1 MTIIEAI
8 IQGAVQGLTE
18 FLPVSSSGHLTITQH
33 ILGVSGTGE
42 ENLFF
47 NVMLH
52 IGTLVAVVA
61 FYHKLIWRLIKAFF
75 RMIGD
80 IFTGKFK
87 WKELS
92 DDKRMVIMVIIGLVP
107 LFLLFLPV
115 PGTGMKLKDF
125 VESFNTDK
133 YFIVVGICLLLTSLL
148 LFIGNRCSRSA
159 VPLKH
164 AKNGG
169 EAGRTSMNVLD
180 AIVIGI
186 TQCFATLPGLSR
198 SGSTLSA
205 GQMRGLNKQTAL
217 DYTFILGTPAIV
229 AAALLEGKDA
239 LEAEG
244 GLNIEIA
251 PILIGMAAAAVV
263 GYLSIA
269 LFKWLL
275 KTDKMIVFILYT
287 AIVGIAVVVISVIEM
302 NSGVNLFSGA
312 PICNLITLVPVRCVR
327 RVLDLSAAGVHLPR
341 RHDRQGKADG
351 A

>member
-8 IQGAVQGLTE
+8 IQGVVQGLTE

-33 ILGVSGTGE
+33 ILGIDMEGG
-42 ENLFF
+42 NLFF

-75 RMIGD
+75 SIIGD
-80 IFTGKFK
+80 IFTGKFR
-87 WKELS
+87 WKTLS
-92 DDKRMVIMVIIGLVP
+92 DDKRMVIMVIIGLLP
-107 LFLLFLPV
+107 LLLLFIPV
-115 PGTGMKLKDF
+115 PGTDMKLKDF

-148 LFIGNRCSRSA
+148 LFLGNLRSRSA
-159 VPLKH
+159 VPMKH
-164 AKNGG
+164 AKGGG

-180 AIVIGI
+180 AIAIGV

-198 SGSTLSA
+198 SGSTLSV
-205 GQMRGLNKQTAL
+205 GQLRGLNKQTAL

-239 LEAEG
+239 LEEG
-244 GLNIEIA
+244 TEQLTENLL
-251 PILIGMAAAAVV
+251 PIIIGMVVAAVV
-263 GYLSIA
+263 GYLAIA

-275 KTDKMIVFILYT
+275 KTDKMIIFIVYT
-287 AIVGIAVVVISVIEM
+287 AVVGIAVVVISIIEL
-302 NSGVNLFSGA
+302 NSGVNIFSGA
-312 PICNLITLVPVRCVR
+312 PLT
-327 RVLDLSAAGVHLPR
+327 
-341 RHDRQGKADG
+341 
-351 A
+351 

>member
-1 MTIIEAI
+1 MTIIEAV

-33 ILGVSGTGE
+33 VLGIDMEGG
-42 ENLFF
+42 NLFF
-47 NVMLH
+47 NVVLH
-52 IGTLVAVVA
+52 IGTLIAVVA

-75 RMIGD
+75 SMIGD

-92 DDKRMVIMVIIGLVP
+92 DDKRMVIMVIIGLIP
-107 LFLLFLPV
+107 LALLFLPV

-133 YFIVVGICLLLTSLL
+133 YFIVVGICLLITSLL
-148 LFIGNRCSRSA
+148 LFVGNLCSRRNASM
-159 VPLKH
+159 KH
-164 AKNGG
+164 AKSGDG
-169 EAGRTSMNVLD
+169 GRTAMNILD

-217 DYTFILGTPAIV
+217 DYTFILGTPAII

-239 LEAEG
+239 LETGNESLTAN
-244 GLNIEIA
+244 LI
-251 PILIGMAAAAVV
+251 PIIVGMVTAAVV
-263 GYLSIA
+263 GYLAIA

-275 KTDKMIVFILYT
+275 KTDKMIIFIIYT
-287 AIVGIAVVVISVIEM
+287 AIVGAAVVVISIMEM
-302 NSGVNLFSGA
+302 QSGTNLFTGA
-312 PICNLITLVPVRCVR
+312 VI
-327 RVLDLSAAGVHLPR
+327 
-341 RHDRQGKADG
+341 
-351 A
+351 

>member
-8 IQGAVQGLTE
+8 IQGVVQGLTE

-33 ILGVSGTGE
+33 ILGIDMEGG
-42 ENLFF
+42 NLFF

-52 IGTLVAVVA
+52 IGTLVAVIA

-75 RMIGD
+75 SMIGD

-239 LEAEG
+239 LEAG
-244 GLNIEIA
+244 TAQLTDNIL
-251 PILIGMAAAAVV
+251 PIIIGMVVSAVV
-263 GYLSIA
+263 GYLAIA

-275 KTDKMIVFILYT
+275 KTDKIIIFIIYT
-287 AIVGIAVVVISVIEM
+287 AIVGIAVIVISVMEM
-302 NSGVNLFSGA
+302 QSGVNLFSG
-312 PICNLITLVPVRCVR
+312 VP
-327 RVLDLSAAGVHLPR
+327 LT
-341 RHDRQGKADG
+341 
-351 A
+351 